1 VAALIEETALRPR
14 PDRDTGLR
22 AIRDAF
28 DPTAIMAGR
37 DYVGRCLR
45 GHLPFGV
52 ITGSGTTRNELVMRI
67 TADCAMRDHLHTVR
81 IAAPTHSTQA
91 FLSACLEQL
100 AVELVEANLNALH
113 DLMDVF
119 LRHESAR
126 GRRTV
131 VIVENTDYCGL
142 PVFKCMV
149 AMAHVRAGATPAI
162 TFILTG
168 SSDLHRILDTSDVAG
183 LRQLTRQRLDLD
195 NLPSAVRVAARPV
208 PPPVRVPPNDDCVFQ
223 RSLAVILAGE
233 VVERHELLPG
243 WLMIGR
249 NSKSGLRLD
258 SRYVSRNHAALLV
271 AADDVVIVDLKSTN
285 GTLVNGV
292 ATGRQ
297 SLENG
302 DVLGI
307 GNFRLRYDCRAS

>member
-1 VAALIEETALRPR
+1 
-14 PDRDTGLR
+14 
-22 AIRDAF
+22 
-28 DPTAIMAGR
+28 MAGR
-37 DYVGRCLR
+37 EYVGRCLR

-52 ITGSGTTRNELVMRI
+52 ITGPATTRNELVMRI

-81 IAAPTHSTQA
+81 ITTPTHSAQA

-100 AVELVEANLNALH
+100 AVELVDAKLNALH

-131 VIVENTDYCGL
+131 VIVEHADHCGL

-149 AMAHVRAGATPAI
+149 ALARVRAGATPAI

-168 SSDLHRILDTSDVAG
+168 SSELHRILDASDVAG

-195 NLPSAVRVAARPV
+195 HLPSSVKPV
-208 PPPVRVPPNDDCVFQ
+208 NPPVRPPVKVPTGADRVLH

-243 WLMIGR
+243 WHMIGR
-249 NSKSGLRLD
+249 NPKSGLRLD

-271 AADDVVIVDLKSTN
+271 TPDDVVIVDLKSTN

-292 ATGRQ
+292 PALRQ
-297 SLENG
+297 SLDHG
-302 DVLGI
+302 DVLCI
-307 GNFRLRYDCRAS
+307 GNFRLRYDCRPA